1 LSFGSIAPQILE
13 LRGVENRI
21 FPIQDTSLIQ
31 QCYATACTVIYLPAL
46 WGKMLRNRGK
56 DNVIFSSMCCE
67 RTWPPC
73 RSPLH

>member
-31 QCYATACTVIYLPAL
+31 QCYATACTVIGLNISTDVYTPVL
-46 WGKMLRNRGK
+46 WQTIA
-56 DNVIFSSMCCE
+56 DTFVV
-67 RTWPPC
+67 
-73 RSPLH
+73 